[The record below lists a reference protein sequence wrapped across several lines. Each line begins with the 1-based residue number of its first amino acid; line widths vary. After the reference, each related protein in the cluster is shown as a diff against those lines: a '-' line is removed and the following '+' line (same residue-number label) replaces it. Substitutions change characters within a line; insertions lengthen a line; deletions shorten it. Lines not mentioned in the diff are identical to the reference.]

1 MEYGRPTDLDEA
13 LVLLSQGSWTLL
25 AGGTDLFPATTG
37 PTLDH
42 NILDIG
48 AIVGLQGI
56 TESDNGWR
64 IGART
69 TWTELAQTTLPPAFG
84 ALKLAAREI
93 GSIQIQNTATLVG
106 NICNAS
112 PAADGVPPLLIL
124 DAEVELRSARATRC
138 LPLAEFIQD
147 VRKTARAP
155 DELVTAIIVPRNAAT
170 GRSDFLKL
178 GARRYLVISIAMVAA
193 RVTLADNHIAEA
205 ALAIGSCSATAR
217 RLPSLERALLGQPA
231 GPAIGDIVTRKD
243 VAPLLSPIDDIRG
256 TADYRLHAATEL
268 LRRAVL
274 GTAGLP

>member
-1 MEYGRPTDLDEA
+1 
-13 LVLLSQGSWTLL
+13 LLSQGSWTLL
-25 AGGTDLFPATTG
+25 AGGTDLFPATAG

-56 TESDNGWR
+56 TESDKGWR

-69 TWTELAQTTLPPAFG
+69 TWSELAQAALPPAFD
-84 ALKLAAREI
+84 ALKLAAHEI
-93 GSIQIQNTATLVG
+93 GSVQIQNTATLVG

-138 LPLAEFIQD
+138 LPVADFIQD

-155 DELVTAIIVPRNAAT
+155 DELVTAIIVPKSAAT

-193 RVTLADNHIAEA
+193 RITLADNHIAEA

-217 RLPSLERALLGQPA
+217 RLPSLERALLGQPP
-231 GPAIGDIVTRKD
+231 GPAIGNIVTRKD

-256 TADYRLHAATEL
+256 TADYRLHSATEL
-268 LRRAVL
+268 LRRTVL
-274 GTAGLP
+274 GAAGLP

>member
-13 LVLLSQGSWTLL
+13 LALLSQGSWTLL

-37 PTLDH
+37 PSLDC

-48 AIVGLQGI
+48 AITDLRGI
-56 TESDNGWR
+56 AEDDQSWR
-64 IGART
+64 LGART
-69 TWTELAQTTLPPAFG
+69 TWTELAEATLPPAFD

-124 DAEVELRSARATRC
+124 DAEIELRSARATRR
-138 LPLAEFIQD
+138 LPLAEFTLG

-155 DELVTAIIVPRNAAT
+155 DELVTAIILPKRAT
-170 GRSDFLKL
+170 SGRSDFLKL
-178 GARRYLVISIAMVAA
+178 GARRFLVISIAMVAA
-193 RVTLADNHIAEA
+193 RIVVTDNQIAEV
-205 ALAIGSCSATAR
+205 ALAVGSCSATAQ
-217 RLPSLERALLGQPA
+217 RLPSVEHALLGQRANPE
-231 GPAIGDIVTRKD
+231 ISEIVSQEQ

-256 TADYRLHAATEL
+256 SADYREHAATEL
-268 LRRAVL
+268 LRRVVL
-274 GTAGLP
+274 GAAGLS